1 MDALHNTKIL
11 VVDDAE
17 PDRMLISSYLQQ
29 RGCRLYHAI
38 DGLDGIHKAKLLI
51 PDLILM
57 DLDMPKC
64 NGYSACRNLAEKLET
79 AAIPVIFLSAYSETE
94 QRIQGFLS
102 GGVDF
107 IGKPYNFDEVKLRIA
122 VHLKKDNR
130 LENVVYSHADFDA
143 KKYELEYKPND
154 NVDAVLFNSAC
165 LYLMRSLEEPPSLQE
180 LAKLVGTNSKRLNL
194 AFKKCAGVTV
204 YEYLREERMVEA
216 RRLLF
221 NTHFTISEIAEKV
234 GFSSNANF
242 STAFKE
248 RFGMPPSKFRSRQLQ
263 SNGE

>member
-1 MDALHNTKIL
+1 MDALHNKKIL

-57 DLDMPKC
+57 DLDMPQC
-64 NGYSACRNLAEKLET
+64 NGYSACRILAEAAET
-79 AAIPVIFLSAYSETE
+79 SHIPIIFLSAYSETE

-122 VHLKKDNR
+122 VHLKQEIRDDNK
-130 LENVVYSHADFDA
+130 VYDNIEFNPE
-143 KKYELEYKPND
+143 KYEDKPGD
-154 NVDAVLFNSAC
+154 HVDSILFNSARV
-165 LYLMRSLEEPPSLQE
+165 YLVRSLDEPPNLQE

-194 AFKKCAGVTV
+194 AFRKCAGVTV

-216 RRLLF
+216 RKLLF
-221 NTHFTISEIAEKV
+221 NTHLSISEVAEKI

-248 RFGMPPSKFRSRQLQ
+248 RFGMPPSKFRSRQIV
-263 SNGE
+263 SDGA

>member
-1 MDALHNTKIL
+1 MDALHNKKIL

-29 RGCRLYHAI
+29 RGCRMYHAI

-57 DLDMPKC
+57 DLDMPQC
-64 NGYSACRNLAEKLET
+64 NGYSACRILTEEAET
-79 AAIPVIFLSAYSETE
+79 AGIPIVFLSAYSETE

-107 IGKPYNFDEVKLRIA
+107 IGKPYNFDEVKLRMA
-122 VHLKKDNR
+122 VHLKQDVCSHNVQYDNIDF
-130 LENVVYSHADFDA
+130 YSEDYGD
-143 KKYELEYKPND
+143 KPSD
-154 NVDAVLFNSAC
+154 HVDSIIFNSARV
-165 LYLMRSLEEPPSLQE
+165 YLVRSLKKPPNLQE

-216 RRLLF
+216 RKLLF
-221 NTHFTISEIAEKV
+221 NTHLTISEVSEKI

-248 RFGMPPSKFRSRQLQ
+248 RFGMPPSKFRSRQLM
-263 SNGE
+263 SSGE

>member
-1 MDALHNTKIL
+1 MDALHDKKIL
-11 VVDDAE
+11 IIDDAE
-17 PDRMLISSYLQQ
+17 ADRMLISSYLQQ
-29 RGCRLYHAI
+29 RGCRLYHAV

-57 DLDMPKC
+57 DLDMPQC
-64 NGYSACRNLAEKLET
+64 NGYSACKVLTEAEET
-79 AAIPVIFLSAYSETE
+79 SAIPIIFLSAYSETE

-107 IGKPYNFDEVKLRIA
+107 IGKPYSFDEVKLRIA
-122 VHLKKDNR
+122 VHLKQEISSYKELHEKTVFDIS
-130 LENVVYSHADFDA
+130 ENDS
-143 KKYELEYKPND
+143 KPND
-154 NVDAVLFNSAC
+154 HVDSVFFNNAKV
-165 LYLMRSLEEPPSLQE
+165 YLLRSLEEPPGLSE
-180 LAKLVGTNSKRLNL
+180 LARLVGTNSKRLNL

-216 RRLLF
+216 RKMLF
-221 NTHFTISEIAEKV
+221 NTDFSINEISQKL

-248 RFGMPPSKFRSRQLQ
+248 RFGMPPSRFRSKQLL
-263 SNGE
+263 SGSE